1 MSASEVGKLEKL
13 EAYLRRTTNA
23 LVETEKELSAERAA
37 RTEPIAV
44 VSMACRLPGG
54 IDTPEAFWELLA
66 SGGDAVGAMPSRW
79 GGLDLYDPDPEA
91 VGKSYAREGG
101 FLDGVEGFDAGFFG
115 VSPREAVSMDPQQRL
130 VLEASWEALERAG
143 VRPETLN
150 ESRTGVY
157 LGTMSSDYGNQQG
170 ADLDALD
177 GYVSTGNASS
187 VVSGRVSYTLGL
199 QGPAVT
205 VDTACSSSLVALH
218 LAIQALRQGECEV
231 ALAGGVTVM
240 STPALFVE
248 FSRLKGMAGDGRCKS
263 FSADADGAGWAEGA
277 GVLLLKR
284 LSAAERDGDRV
295 LAVIR
300 GSAVNQDGR
309 SQGLTAPNG
318 PSQQRVIR
326 DALEAARLTP
336 ADIDAVEAHGTGTPL
351 GDPIE
356 AGALAEVFGPG
367 RLGDPV
373 WLGSSKSNIGHAQA
387 AAGVVGVIKMVLAL
401 QHEVLPKTLHADEPT
416 PLIEW
421 DSSGLALLNEA
432 RAWTSDG
439 ERPRRAGVSSFGLS
453 GTNAHVVI
461 EEPPARKTAPAGGE
475 AAPAGGEV
483 AAPVPV
489 VVSGQSEEA
498 LRAQAGR
505 WASWLSGREGVSL
518 SDVAVT
524 AGRHRTHFASRASV
538 VASDVA
544 GLVEGLS
551 ALAEGRS
558 LDSVVSG
565 VAGARGKVVFVFPGQ
580 GSQWS
585 GMGRGLLES
594 CPVFAEAVER
604 CDVALRPLTGWS
616 VREVLAGVEGDH
628 PPVERVDVVQPAL
641 FAMGVGLAAV
651 WRSLGVEPAAVVGHS
666 QGEVVAAVVSGALTL
681 EQGALVVAARSQA
694 VLACAG
700 RGGMAL
706 IERAVAEVEQWVAP
720 FGEALS
726 VAAVNTAGSTIVSG
740 EADAIDE
747 IVARLSGEGVYAR
760 KINVDYASHNAQMD
774 PLLPGLAERFA
785 GLESGV
791 PDVAFYS
798 TVTGR
803 VASGGELDGGYWCRN
818 LRQPVRFDR
827 ALERLLDDGHG
838 VFVEISAHPVLSMPL
853 TDGSAERGGIVVGSL
868 SRRSGGLDQILR
880 NLGLLHVQGHDLDAG
895 RVLGEG
901 GLVSLPTY
909 AFQREPYWMDTPKSS
924 GDLRSVGLEVSDH
937 AWLGAALGL
946 ADGDGHLFT
955 GRLSL
960 AEQPWLA
967 EHAAFG
973 TVLVPGTGLLELAL
987 TAAHHAGAERV
998 EELTLLEPLVLPED
1012 GAVRLQVVVSAQD
1025 AQGRRPIALF
1035 SRPEDASDE
1044 VAWRQHAAGELAEG
1058 VDLDGGD
1065 VAELAQWPVAGA
1077 EQVSLDGFYEDFAAR
1092 GLVYGPAFQG
1102 LTELWRK
1109 GNTAYGIVRLPEGQ
1123 SADGFGI
1130 HPALLDAALHTLVGV
1145 REETGDDRPVFLP
1158 FEWTGVELHAAGSTE
1173 LRVRITLD
1181 PATDE
1186 HLSLAVADASGQPV
1200 LHAEGLRIRAASAEQ
1215 VRVGQVVEHAYRVV
1229 FEVPRV
1235 LAEGVSA
1242 GESWVVGAGVVSRAV
1257 GVEPVGGV
1265 AGLVGLLD
1273 EGVRA
1278 PGRVVVDVAAV
1289 LGARVGVDVAVGAL
1303 ELVQGLLAEPRLEGC
1318 EWVWVTSGAVDAGD
1332 GVREVAQAS
1341 VWGVLRSV
1349 RAECPDRVIRLVDV
1363 GAGVS
1368 AEDVERAV
1376 VASGEPELAVR
1387 GGEVRAARLVPVSVV
1402 ERGGGGGGGLPG
1414 TVFDAEGAVLVTGG
1428 TGELGRAVAV
1438 RLVERFG
1445 VRHLV
1450 LTSRRGADAPGTGE
1464 LVARLEGAGARS
1476 VRVVACDVAD
1486 RARVRALLESAE
1498 RPWTG
1503 VFHLA
1508 GVLDDGVVSGL
1519 DAERVA
1525 RVWAPKAA
1533 GAAHLDELSRELG
1546 LELAAFVLFSSA
1558 AGVLGGAGQA
1568 NYAAANAFLDA
1579 LAVSRRAEGLAGS
1592 SLSWGLWEQAGVGLT
1607 AGLGRAELARLR
1619 RGGVGALS
1627 SGQALAVLD
1636 AVLAAGS
1643 ASEWAHVVPVR
1654 LELAGLRR
1662 GPEEVPALLRHLV
1675 RAPRR
1680 RAGAGEGVVSGLGE
1694 RLAGLSQADRLA
1706 ELTVLVRREAAVV
1719 LGIETAQG
1727 VGAGQVLKDLGL
1739 DSLMAVELR
1748 RRLSAATGLSLPS
1761 TLAFDHPT
1769 PTAVATHLLD
1779 KLDLTGE
1786 VSRKRRKSGRKRAA
1800 ADEPLAIVSM
1810 ACRLPGGIDTP
1821 EAYWELLAEG
1831 ADAVGEL
1838 PTRWEKLD
1846 VYDPDPEAVGK
1857 SYTREGGFIED
1868 VEGFD
1873 AAFFGI
1879 SRREALS
1886 MDPQQRLVLETA
1898 WEALE
1903 RAGVRPGSLDG
1914 TDTGV
1919 YLGTMG
1925 SDYGD
1930 QGRLAAFD
1938 GYLSTGNA
1946 SSVVSGRLSYALGLQ
1961 GPAVTVDTACSSSLV
1976 ALHLAANALR
1986 QGECEVALAGG
1997 VTVMSTPRLFVEFS
2011 RLKGMAPDGRCKSFS
2026 AAADGAGWAEGCGI
2040 LVLKRLS
2047 AAERDGDQ
2055 VLAVIR
2061 GSAVNQDGRS
2071 QGLTAPNGPSQQ
2083 RVIRDALAAARLN
2096 PADIDAI
2103 EAHGTGTPLGD
2114 PIEAGA
2120 LAEVFGPGRL
2130 GDPVWLGS
2138 SKSNIGHAQAA
2149 AGVAGVM
2156 KMVLALQHEKLPK
2169 TLHADEPSP
2178 HVAWED
2184 SGLRLLGEAR
2194 PWRREGARAR
2204 RAGVSSFGLSGTNAH
2219 LVLEE
2224 APARETAAPAAGP
2237 TEPGTTPVLPLPL
2250 SGRSEEALRDQ
2261 AGRWAR
2267 WLADRPGLPL
2277 ADVAATAARGR
2288 THFPYRASV
2297 TAASTDEAVQ
2307 ALLSLAEGR
2316 VPAGAASGAAAD
2328 GGTAVLFTGQG
2339 SQRIAMG
2346 RRLHAALPVFR
2357 RAFDEVCAAL
2367 DPHLSRSLADV
2378 LLADEDSP
2386 DAVLVHETE
2395 FTQPA
2400 LFALE
2405 VALFRQWQAWGV
2417 EPVAVA
2423 GHSVGELSAAHAAG
2437 VLDLADAARLVAA
2450 RGRLMQG
2457 CERGGA
2463 MASVEAPESA
2473 VLDVLARTTGRV
2485 SVAGVNGPEQTVVS
2499 GDEEAVEA
2507 VRAHFADQGART
2519 RRLAVSH
2526 AFHSPHMD
2534 AMLTAYEEVAAA
2546 CAYHPPRIPLV
2557 STVTGAWATAEEL
2570 ADPAYWG
2577 RQVREA
2583 VRFLDA
2589 MRTLEDAS
2597 VARYLECG
2605 PAGVLSAAGAA
2616 CLGGE
2621 APFVSSQ
2628 RAPRSPEEPV
2638 DEVRALVSALGALH
2652 TAGAEIAWD
2661 QVLTGGTLLPLPTYA
2676 FQREPFWLETAPGAG
2691 GDVRHSGLSP
2701 AEHPWVPAALALAG
2715 GEGRLLTGRLSL
2727 AEHPW
2732 LRDHAVH
2739 GTVLVPGTGLLDMA
2753 LSAARVTGAAG
2764 VAELT
2769 LAQPLVLTDG
2779 VPVRVQVRVG
2789 APEDGRRPI
2798 GVHSQPEATS
2808 DPDAW
2813 TLHATGHLVDGE
2825 GDEESGTPDPGRLA
2839 EVRAWPVPGADP
2851 LPLDGFYDSLAGQG
2865 LGYGPAFRG
2874 LTGLARRDT
2883 VAYGRV
2889 VLPEPRQHEADA
2901 YGIHPALL
2909 DAALHVLAAVDTGE
2923 AAEGTVPLPFAWNDV
2938 RLHATGGT
2946 ELHVRAERKETAP
2959 DGGGHTVSLLVTD
2972 PTGQPVLSAA
2982 GLEIRRTDAAHLRA
2996 AGTPAP
3002 DHLYRFDFQPVDL
3015 PEAAGA
3021 AEGTVVLGGTGE
3033 VARLLG
3039 APRYEEP
3046 GDLPAAPARPQRI
3059 VVDATAPAEEAP
3071 GDAARNGALAALPV
3085 LQRLLAEDA
3094 FAGAELVWV
3103 TRDAVAARPEDT
3115 VPALAAA
3122 PLWGLIRSVRGEY
3135 PDRVLRLVDLDGAGT
3150 EPGLLDR
3157 ALALT
3162 GEPELAL
3169 RAATAHAPRLLRAG
3183 KGDARTGA
3191 LTPPADG
3198 GPWRLDIREKGSLDS
3213 LELIPADSS
3222 VPLGDHEVRVEVRA
3236 AGMNFRDVLNALGMV
3251 PTPALGLEFAG
3262 VVRETGPAVRH
3273 LRPGDRAMGLALGA
3287 FGTEVR
3293 GDGHL
3298 MTRLPDALTF
3308 EEGATVPLAF
3318 LTAHYALTG
3327 LGDVRPGEKL
3337 LVHAAAGGVGMAAVQ
3352 LARHLGA
3359 EVYGTASPGK
3369 WATLRALGLP
3379 DDRIAGSRD
3388 TGFEQ
3393 RWLTATGGD
3402 GVDVVLNSLAGEFTD
3417 ASLRLLPRGGRFLE
3431 MGKTDIRDATEVA
3444 AAHPGVAY
3452 TAFDLMSL
3460 DPAHLQ
3466 RMLTEVSL
3474 LLEQG
3479 SVTPLPYL
3487 SYDVR
3492 EAPAAFRYMAQGR
3505 HTGKIVLTVA
3515 RALDP
3520 DGTVL
3525 LSGGTGELG
3534 RRVARHLVTAHGVRH
3549 LVLTSRRGP
3558 AAPGTEEL
3566 VAELREAG
3574 ASTVRVL
3581 ACDVADPGQAAA
3593 ALAEAGEQH
3602 PLTGVVHLAAV
3613 IQDGAV
3619 ANQTPDG
3626 FARVLGPKLTG
3637 AWNLHTL
3644 TQDAEL
3650 AAFVLFSSV
3659 AGTLGSPGQGN
3670 YGAANAFL
3678 DALALHRRRRGLAGT
3693 SLAWGLWEQNGGGM
3707 TAGLD
3712 QAERARMRRQGALA
3726 MSAEEGLGLLDAAL
3740 ARPEAHL
3747 VPVKLDL
3754 GRLQAAEENGLPA
3767 ALRQLVRVRPRRAGR
3782 AESRSAAF
3790 REELA
3795 VLPEEERLVALR
3807 LFLRQEISSV
3817 LGLPGAES
3825 VPLDTPM
3832 RVFGWDSLM
3841 AVELRNRIVKELQVE
3856 VPRTLAF
3863 DYPTPEAIADF
3874 LHGQLAVGDAAE
3886 QEAPP
3891 GEPAEAARWALDRI
3905 DADRLRRSGLLDRL
3919 LELARP
3925 GSAPGPDAD
3934 TSTALQAAEDLTD
3947 EEVDRALDAVLGTL

>member
-1 MSASEVGKLEKL
+1 M
-13 EAYLRRTTNA
+13 
-23 LVETEKELSAERAA
+23 
-37 RTEPIAV
+37 
-44 VSMACRLPGG
+44 
-54 IDTPEAFWELLA
+54 
-66 SGGDAVGAMPSRW
+66 
-79 GGLDLYDPDPEA
+79 
-91 VGKSYAREGG
+91 
-101 FLDGVEGFDAGFFG
+101 
-115 VSPREAVSMDPQQRL
+115 
-130 VLEASWEALERAG
+130 
-143 VRPETLN
+143 
-150 ESRTGVY
+150 
-157 LGTMSSDYGNQQG
+157 
-170 ADLDALD
+170 
-177 GYVSTGNASS
+177 
-187 VVSGRVSYTLGL
+187 
-199 QGPAVT
+199 
-205 VDTACSSSLVALH
+205 
-218 LAIQALRQGECEV
+218 
-231 ALAGGVTVM
+231 
-240 STPALFVE
+240 
-248 FSRLKGMAGDGRCKS
+248 
-263 FSADADGAGWAEGA
+263 
-277 GVLLLKR
+277 
-284 LSAAERDGDRV
+284 
-295 LAVIR
+295 
-300 GSAVNQDGR
+300 
-309 SQGLTAPNG
+309 
-318 PSQQRVIR
+318 
-326 DALEAARLTP
+326 
-336 ADIDAVEAHGTGTPL
+336 
-351 GDPIE
+351 
-356 AGALAEVFGPG
+356 
-367 RLGDPV
+367 
-373 WLGSSKSNIGHAQA
+373 
-387 AAGVVGVIKMVLAL
+387 
-401 QHEVLPKTLHADEPT
+401 
-416 PLIEW
+416 
-421 DSSGLALLNEA
+421 
-432 RAWTSDG
+432 
-439 ERPRRAGVSSFGLS
+439 
-453 GTNAHVVI
+453 
-461 EEPPARKTAPAGGE
+461 
-475 AAPAGGEV
+475 
-483 AAPVPV
+483 
-489 VVSGQSEEA
+489 
-498 LRAQAGR
+498 
-505 WASWLSGREGVSL
+505 
-518 SDVAVT
+518 
-524 AGRHRTHFASRASV
+524 
-538 VASDVA
+538 
-544 GLVEGLS
+544 
-551 ALAEGRS
+551 
-558 LDSVVSG
+558 
-565 VAGARGKVVFVFPGQ
+565 
-580 GSQWS
+580 
-585 GMGRGLLES
+585 
-594 CPVFAEAVER
+594 
-604 CDVALRPLTGWS
+604 
-616 VREVLAGVEGDH
+616 
-628 PPVERVDVVQPAL
+628 
-641 FAMGVGLAAV
+641 
-651 WRSLGVEPAAVVGHS
+651 
-666 QGEVVAAVVSGALTL
+666 
-681 EQGALVVAARSQA
+681 
-694 VLACAG
+694 
-700 RGGMAL
+700 
-706 IERAVAEVEQWVAP
+706 
-720 FGEALS
+720 
-726 VAAVNTAGSTIVSG
+726 
-740 EADAIDE
+740 
-747 IVARLSGEGVYAR
+747 
-760 KINVDYASHNAQMD
+760 
-774 PLLPGLAERFA
+774 
-785 GLESGV
+785 
-791 PDVAFYS
+791 
-798 TVTGR
+798 
-803 VASGGELDGGYWCRN
+803 
-818 LRQPVRFDR
+818 
-827 ALERLLDDGHG
+827 
-838 VFVEISAHPVLSMPL
+838 
-853 TDGSAERGGIVVGSL
+853 
-868 SRRSGGLDQILR
+868 
-880 NLGLLHVQGHDLDAG
+880 
-895 RVLGEG
+895 
-901 GLVSLPTY
+901 
-909 AFQREPYWMDTPKSS
+909 
-924 GDLRSVGLEVSDH
+924 
-937 AWLGAALGL
+937 
-946 ADGDGHLFT
+946 
-955 GRLSL
+955 
-960 AEQPWLA
+960 
-967 EHAAFG
+967 
-973 TVLVPGTGLLELAL
+973 
-987 TAAHHAGAERV
+987 
-998 EELTLLEPLVLPED
+998 
-1012 GAVRLQVVVSAQD
+1012 
-1025 AQGRRPIALF
+1025 
-1035 SRPEDASDE
+1035 
-1044 VAWRQHAAGELAEG
+1044 
-1058 VDLDGGD
+1058 
-1065 VAELAQWPVAGA
+1065 
-1077 EQVSLDGFYEDFAAR
+1077 
-1092 GLVYGPAFQG
+1092 
-1102 LTELWRK
+1102 
-1109 GNTAYGIVRLPEGQ
+1109 
-1123 SADGFGI
+1123 
-1130 HPALLDAALHTLVGV
+1130 
-1145 REETGDDRPVFLP
+1145 
-1158 FEWTGVELHAAGSTE
+1158 
-1173 LRVRITLD
+1173 
-1181 PATDE
+1181 
-1186 HLSLAVADASGQPV
+1186 
-1200 LHAEGLRIRAASAEQ
+1200 
-1215 VRVGQVVEHAYRVV
+1215 
-1229 FEVPRV
+1229 
-1235 LAEGVSA
+1235 
-1242 GESWVVGAGVVSRAV
+1242 
-1257 GVEPVGGV
+1257 
-1265 AGLVGLLD
+1265 
-1273 EGVRA
+1273 
-1278 PGRVVVDVAAV
+1278 
-1289 LGARVGVDVAVGAL
+1289 
-1303 ELVQGLLAEPRLEGC
+1303 
-1318 EWVWVTSGAVDAGD
+1318 
-1332 GVREVAQAS
+1332 
-1341 VWGVLRSV
+1341 
-1349 RAECPDRVIRLVDV
+1349 
-1363 GAGVS
+1363 
-1368 AEDVERAV
+1368 
-1376 VASGEPELAVR
+1376 
-1387 GGEVRAARLVPVSVV
+1387 
-1402 ERGGGGGGGLPG
+1402 
-1414 TVFDAEGAVLVTGG
+1414 
-1428 TGELGRAVAV
+1428 
-1438 RLVERFG
+1438 
-1445 VRHLV
+1445 
-1450 LTSRRGADAPGTGE
+1450 
-1464 LVARLEGAGARS
+1464 
-1476 VRVVACDVAD
+1476 
-1486 RARVRALLESAE
+1486 
-1498 RPWTG
+1498 
-1503 VFHLA
+1503 
-1508 GVLDDGVVSGL
+1508 
-1519 DAERVA
+1519 
-1525 RVWAPKAA
+1525 
-1533 GAAHLDELSRELG
+1533 
-1546 LELAAFVLFSSA
+1546 
-1558 AGVLGGAGQA
+1558 
-1568 NYAAANAFLDA
+1568 
-1579 LAVSRRAEGLAGS
+1579 
-1592 SLSWGLWEQAGVGLT
+1592 GLT
-1607 AGLGRAELARLR
+1607 AGLGQAELARLR

-1627 SGQALAVLD
+1627 TRQALAVLE
-1636 AVLAAGS
+1636 AALNAAPAPAPAPAPASVS
-1643 ASEWAHVVPVR
+1643 ASVSGSGPEWGWAHVVPVK
-1654 LELAGLRR
+1654 LELAGVR
-1662 GPEEVPALLRHLV
+1662 GGAEEVPALLRHLV

-1680 RAGAGEGVVSGLGE
+1680 RAGAGAGSGSGLGE
-1694 RLAGLSQADRLA
+1694 RLAGLSPEDRLA
-1706 ELTVLVRREAAVV
+1706 ALTQLVRREAAVV
-1719 LGIETAQG
+1719 LGIGTAEG

-1739 DSLMAVELR
+1739 DSLMAVEVR
-1748 RRLSAATGLSLPS
+1748 RRLSAETGLSLPS

-1769 PTAVATHLLD
+1769 PTAVATFLLD
-1779 KLDLTGE
+1779 TLDLTGE
-1786 VSRKRRKSGRKRAA
+1786 ASGGRRKTGRRRLA

-1810 ACRLPGGIDTP
+1810 ACRLPGAATP
-1821 EAYWELLAEG
+1821 EAFWQLLAEG
-1831 ADAVGEL
+1831 GDAVGEL
-1838 PTRWEKLD
+1838 PARWEKLD
-1846 VYDPDPEAVGK
+1846 VYDPDPEAAGK
-1857 SYTREGGFIED
+1857 SYAREGGFIDD

-1903 RAGVRPGSLDG
+1903 RAGIRPDALSG
-1914 TDTGV
+1914 TDAGV
-1919 YLGTMG
+1919 YLGTMS

-1930 QGRLAAFD
+1930 QGQLAAFD

-1946 SSVVSGRLSYALGLQ
+1946 SSVVSGRVSYALGLQ

-1986 QGECEVALAGG
+1986 QGECEIALAGG

-2026 AAADGAGWAEGCGI
+2026 ADADGAGWSEGCGI

-2047 AAERDGDQ
+2047 SAERDGDR

-2083 RVIRDALAAARLN
+2083 RVVQAALTAARLT

-2120 LAEVFGPGRL
+2120 LAEVFGPGRP
-2130 GDPVWLGS
+2130 GDRPVWLGS
-2138 SKSNIGHAQAA
+2138 AKSNIGHAQAA

-2156 KMVLALQHEKLPK
+2156 KMVLALQHETLPR

-2178 HVAWED
+2178 HVPWED
-2184 SGLRLLGEAR
+2184 SGLALLGEAR
-2194 PWRREGARAR
+2194 PWRREAARTR

-2224 APARETAAPAAGP
+2224 APVRETPAPAVGP
-2237 TEPGTTPVLPLPL
+2237 TEPGTAPVLPLPL

-2267 WLADRPGLPL
+2267 WLADRPELPL
-2277 ADVAATAARGR
+2277 ADVAATAARSR

-2316 VPAGAASGAAAD
+2316 LPAGAASGTAVE

-2346 RRLHAALPVFR
+2346 RRLHAALPLFR

-2367 DPHLSRSLADV
+2367 DPHLSRGLAEV
-2378 LLADEDSP
+2378 LLTDEDSP

-2423 GHSVGELSAAHAAG
+2423 GHSVGELTAAHAAG

-2473 VLDVLARTTGRV
+2473 VLDVLARTPGRV
-2485 SVAGVNGPEQTVVS
+2485 TVASVNGPEQTVVS
-2499 GDEEAVEA
+2499 GDEETVEA
-2507 VRAHFADQGART
+2507 VRSYFADRGART

-2534 AMLTAYEEVAAA
+2534 AMLTAYEEVAAT

-2557 STVTGAWATAEEL
+2557 STVTGDWATAEEL

-2589 MRTLEDAS
+2589 MRTLEGAS

-2628 RAPRSPEEPV
+2628 RAPRSPGEPA

-2652 TAGAEIAWD
+2652 TAGEEIAWD
-2661 QVLTGGTLLPLPTYA
+2661 RVLTGGTLLPLPTYA
-2676 FQREPFWLETAPGAG
+2676 FQREPFWLGAAHGAG
-2691 GDVRHSGLSP
+2691 GDIRHSGLTA
-2701 AEHPWVPAALALAG
+2701 AEHPWLPAALALAG

-2753 LSAARVTGAAG
+2753 LSAARATGAEG

-2769 LAQPLVLTDG
+2769 LAQPLILTDG
-2779 VPVRVQVRVG
+2779 VPLRVQVRVG

-2798 GVHSQPEATS
+2798 GVHSQPETGP

-2813 TLHATGHLVDGE
+2813 TLHASGHLAAGEEDGRL
-2825 GDEESGTPDPGRLA
+2825 PGVTADQLA

-2851 LPLDGFYDSLAGQG
+2851 LSLDGFYDSLADQG
-2865 LGYGPAFRG
+2865 LAYGPAFRG
-2874 LTGLARRDT
+2874 LTGLARRDG

-2909 DAALHVLAAVDTGE
+2909 DAALHVLAAVDSGE

-2938 RLHATGGT
+2938 RLYATGGT

-2972 PTGQPVLSAA
+2972 PTGQPVLHAE

-2996 AGTPAP
+2996 AGAPDP

-3015 PEAAGA
+3015 PEAAEA
-3021 AEGTVVLGGTGE
+3021 AEGTVVLGGNGE
-3033 VARLLG
+3033 IARFLG
-3039 APRYEEP
+3039 APRYAEP
-3046 GDLPAAPARPQRI
+3046 GALLAAPGRPRRI
-3059 VVDATAPAEEAP
+3059 VVDATTPAGDAP
-3071 GDAARNGALAALPV
+3071 GEAARSATLAALPV

-3094 FAGAELVWV
+3094 FAGTELVWV

-3115 VPALAAA
+3115 VPALSAA

-3135 PDRVLRLVDLDGAGT
+3135 PDRVLRLVDLDGATTG
-3150 EPGLLDR
+3150 PGPLDQ

-3183 KGDARTGA
+3183 KGDAGTGP

-3198 GPWRLDIREKGSLDS
+3198 GPWHLDIREKGSLDS
-3213 LELIPADSS
+3213 LELIPADRSG
-3222 VPLGDHEVRVEVRA
+3222 PLGDHEVRVDVRA

-3262 VVRETGPAVRH
+3262 VVREIGPAVRH

-3298 MTRLPDALTF
+3298 MTRLPDTLSF

-3327 LGDVRPGEKL
+3327 LGGVRPGEKL

-3369 WATLRALGLP
+3369 WSTLRGLGLP

-3393 RWLTATGGD
+3393 QWLTATGGA

-3431 MGKTDIRDATEVA
+3431 MGKTDIRDAAEVA
-3444 AAHPGVAY
+3444 AVHPGVAY

-3479 SVTPLPYL
+3479 SVAPLPYL

-3549 LVLTSRRGP
+3549 LVLTSRQGL
-3558 AAPGTEEL
+3558 AAPGADEL
-3566 VAELREAG
+3566 TAELREAG
-3574 ASTVRVL
+3574 ASTVRVV
-3581 ACDVADPGQAAA
+3581 ACDVADPDQAAA
-3593 ALAEAGEQH
+3593 ALAEVGEEH
-3602 PLTGVVHLAAV
+3602 PLTGIVHLAAV
-3613 IQDGAV
+3613 IRDGAV
-3619 ANQTPDG
+3619 ANQTPEA
-3626 FARVLGPKLTG
+3626 FAEVLAPKLTG

-3644 TQDAEL
+3644 TRDTEL

-3693 SLAWGLWEQNGGGM
+3693 SLAWGLWDQDGGGM

-3712 QAERARMRRQGALA
+3712 EAERARMRRQGALP
-3726 MSAEEGLGLLDAAL
+3726 MSPEEGLGLLDAAL

-3754 GRLQAAEENGLPA
+3754 GRLQSAGESGLPA

-3790 REELA
+3790 REELTA
-3795 VLPEEERLVALR
+3795 LPEGERPAALR

-3841 AVELRNRIVKELQVE
+3841 AVELRNRIVRELQVE

-3863 DYPTPEAIADF
+3863 DYPTPEAIAGF
-3874 LHGQLAVGDAAE
+3874 LHTQLAPGDPAAAPE
-3886 QEAPP
+3886 TPP
-3891 GEPAEAARWALDRI
+3891 GDPAGAARWALARI
-3905 DADRLRRSGLLDRL
+3905 DADKLHRSGLLDRL

-3925 GSAPGPDAD
+3925 GSDARPGADAAI
-3934 TSTALQAAEDLTD
+3934 ALQAAEELTG
-3947 EEVDRALDAVLGTL
+3947 EEVDRALDAVLGSL

>member
-23 LVETEKELSAERAA
+23 LVETEKELGAERAA

-79 GGLDLYDPDPEA
+79 NGLDLYDPDPEA

-101 FLDGVEGFDAGFFG
+101 FLDGVEGFDATFFG
-115 VSPREAVSMDPQQRL
+115 VSPREALSMDPQQRL

-218 LAIQALRQGECEV
+218 LAIQALRQGECET

-263 FSADADGAGWAEGA
+263 FSAAADGAGWAEGA
-277 GVLLLKR
+277 GVLMLKR

-336 ADIDAVEAHGTGTPL
+336 SDIDAIEAHGTGTSL

-367 RLGDPV
+367 RSGDRPV

-401 QHEVLPKTLHADEPT
+401 EHGVLPATLHADEPT

-432 RAWTSDG
+432 RPWISDA

-461 EEPPARKTAPAGGE
+461 EEPPTRK
-475 AAPAGGEV
+475 AAPAGEET

-489 VVSGQSEEA
+489 VVSGQGEEA

-505 WASWLSGREGVSL
+505 WASWLSERTDVSL
-518 SDVAVT
+518 ADVAVT
-524 AGRHRTHFASRASV
+524 AARHRTHFASRAGV
-538 VASDVA
+538 VASDIND
-544 GLVEGLS
+544 LVEGLS
-551 ALAEGRS
+551 AVAEGRS

-565 VAGARGKVVFVFPGQ
+565 VAEPRGKVVFVFPGQ

-594 CPVFAEAVER
+594 SPVFAEAIGR
-604 CDVALRPLTGWS
+604 CDAALRPLTGWS
-616 VREVLAGVEGDH
+616 VREVLAGVEGEH
-628 PPVERVDVVQPAL
+628 PPVDRVDVVQPAL

-666 QGEVVAAVVSGALTL
+666 QGEVVAAVVSGALSL

-700 RGGMAL
+700 QGGMAL
-706 IERAVAEVEQWVAP
+706 IERPVAEVEERVAP

-726 VAAVNTAGSTIVSG
+726 VAAVNTAGSTIISG
-740 EADAIDE
+740 EAEAIEE
-747 IVARLSGEGVYAR
+747 IVGQLSAEGVYAR

-785 GLESGV
+785 GLEPGT
-791 PDVAFYS
+791 PEVAFYS
-798 TVTGR
+798 TVTGQ

-868 SRRSGGLDQILR
+868 SRRSGGLEQILR
-880 NLGLLHVQGHDLDAG
+880 NLSLLHVQGHDLDTD
-895 RVLGEG
+895 RVLGNG
-901 GLVSLPTY
+901 DVLPLPTY
-909 AFQREPYWMDTPKSS
+909 AFQRDHYWMDTPKSS

-946 ADGDGHLFT
+946 ADGEGHLFT

-960 AEQPWLA
+960 SEQPWLA

-987 TAAHHAGAERV
+987 TAAHHVGAERV
-998 EELTLLEPLVLPED
+998 EELTLLEPLVLPEE
-1012 GAVRLQVVVSAQD
+1012 GALRLQVVVSAPD
-1025 AQGRRPIALF
+1025 AQGHRPVAVF
-1035 SRPEDASDE
+1035 SRPEEASEE
-1044 VAWRQHAAGELAEG
+1044 VAWRQHAAGELAEAG
-1058 VDLDGGD
+1058 AAGPDDHAEF
-1065 VAELAQWPVAGA
+1065 AELAQWPVAGA
-1077 EQVSLDGFYEDFAAR
+1077 EQVSLEGFYDDFAAR

-1109 GNTAYGIVRLPEGQ
+1109 GNTAYGLVRLPEGR
-1123 SADGFGI
+1123 SVDGFGI
-1130 HPALLDAALHTLVGV
+1130 HPALLDAALHALVGV
-1145 REETGDDRPVFLP
+1145 REESGDARPVFLP

-1173 LRVRITLD
+1173 LRVRVTLD

-1186 HLSLAVADASGQPV
+1186 HLSLAVTDTSGQLV
-1200 LHAEGLRIRAASAEQ
+1200 LHAQGLRIRAASAEQ
-1215 VRVGQVVEHAYRVV
+1215 VRVSQAVEHAYRVA

-1235 LAEGVSA
+1235 LAEGVPS
-1242 GESWVVGAGVVSRAV
+1242 EDSWVVGAGVVSRAV
-1257 GVEPVGGV
+1257 GVEPVADL
-1265 AGLVGLLD
+1265 AGLVTLLD
-1273 EGVRA
+1273 EGVDV

-1289 LGARVGVDVAVGAL
+1289 LGGLVAGEVAVGAL
-1303 ELVQGLLAEPRLEGC
+1303 ELVQGLLAESRLEGC

-1332 GVREVAQAS
+1332 GVVEVAQAP
-1341 VWGVLRSV
+1341 VWGLLRSV
-1349 RAECPDRVIRLVDV
+1349 RAEYPDRVIRLLDLDSTT
-1363 GAGVS
+1363 S
-1368 AEDVERAV
+1368 ADDVERAV
-1376 VASGEPELAVR
+1376 IASNEPELAVR
-1387 GGEVRAARLVPVSVV
+1387 GEEIRAARLVPAPAA
-1402 ERGGGGGGGLPG
+1402 EPGETGGDELPG
-1414 TVFDAEGAVLVTGG
+1414 VVFDVEGAVLVTGG

-1450 LTSRRGADAPGTGE
+1450 LTSRRGADAPGTEE
-1464 LVARLEGAGARS
+1464 LVARLEEAGAGS

-1486 RARVRALLESAE
+1486 RDQVRELLEGAE

-1525 RVWAPKAA
+1525 RVWAPKAG
-1533 GAAHLDELSRELG
+1533 GAVHLDELSRELG
-1546 LELAAFVLFSSA
+1546 LDLAAFVLFSSA

-1607 AGLGRAELARLR
+1607 ATLGQAELARLR
-1619 RGGVGALS
+1619 RGGVGVLT

-1636 AVLAAGS
+1636 AALES
-1643 ASEWAHVVPVR
+1643 ASSPGWAHVVPVR

-1662 GPEEVPALLRHLV
+1662 RPEEVPALLRHLV

-1680 RAGAGEGVVSGLGE
+1680 RAGAGDGPVSGLGE
-1694 RLAGLSQADRLA
+1694 RLAGLSPADQLA
-1706 ELTVLVRREAAVV
+1706 ELTGLVRREAAVV
-1719 LGIETAQG
+1719 LGIETGEG

-1748 RRLSAATGLSLPS
+1748 RRLSAETGLSLPS

-1769 PTAVATHLLD
+1769 PAAVATFLLD

-1786 VSRKRRKSGRKRAA
+1786 VSRKKRRGKGRRRAA

-1821 EAYWELLAEG
+1821 EAYWQLLAEG
-1831 ADAVGEL
+1831 GDAVGGL

-1846 VYDPDPEAVGK
+1846 VYDPDPEAAGK
-1857 SYTREGGFIED
+1857 SYTREGGFIDD

-1903 RAGVRPGSLDG
+1903 RAGIRPDALDG

-1930 QGRLAAFD
+1930 QGQLAAFD

-1946 SSVVSGRLSYALGLQ
+1946 SSVISGRLSYALGLQ

-2026 AAADGAGWAEGCGI
+2026 AGADGAGWSEGCGV

-2083 RVIRDALAAARLN
+2083 RVIRDALTAARLT

-2120 LAEVFGPGRL
+2120 LAEVFGPQRP

-2156 KMVLALQHEKLPK
+2156 KMVLALQHESLPR

-2178 HVAWED
+2178 HIAWED
-2184 SGLRLLGEAR
+2184 SGLGLLGTAR
-2194 PWRREGARAR
+2194 PWRREAARTR

-2224 APARETAAPAAGP
+2224 APVRESQAPAAGP
-2237 TEPGTTPVLPLPL
+2237 AEPGTTPVLPLPL

-2261 AGRWAR
+2261 AGRWAS

-2277 ADVAATAARGR
+2277 AEVAATAARTR

-2297 TAASTDEAVQ
+2297 TAASTEEAVQ
-2307 ALLSLAEGR
+2307 ALRSLAEGR
-2316 VPAGAASGAAAD
+2316 VPAGAASGTAVD

-2346 RRLHAALPVFR
+2346 RHLHAALPVFR

-2367 DPHLSRSLADV
+2367 DPHLTRGLAEV
-2378 LLADEDSP
+2378 LLADADSP

-2423 GHSVGELSAAHAAG
+2423 GHSVGELAAAHVAG
-2437 VLDLADAARLVAA
+2437 VLGLADAARLVAA
-2450 RGRLMQG
+2450 RGRLMQE

-2473 VLDVLARTTGRV
+2473 VLDVLARTPGRV

-2507 VRAHFADQGART
+2507 VRAHFAGEGART
-2519 RRLAVSH
+2519 RRLTVSH

-2534 AMLTAYEEVAAA
+2534 AMLSAYEETAAS
-2546 CAYHPPRIPLV
+2546 CAFQAPRIPLV
-2557 STVTGAWATAEEL
+2557 STVTGVWATAEEL

-2589 MRTLEDAS
+2589 VRTLENAS

-2605 PAGVLSAAGAA
+2605 PAAVLSAAGAT
-2616 CLGGE
+2616 CLAGE
-2621 APFVSSQ
+2621 APFVASQ
-2628 RAPRSPEEPV
+2628 RAPRSPDEPA
-2638 DEVRALVSALGALH
+2638 DELRTLLAALGALH
-2652 TAGAEIAWD
+2652 TAGQEIAWD

-2676 FQREPFWLETAPGAG
+2676 FQRESFWLETTSGT
-2691 GDVRHSGLSP
+2691 GDVRHSGLTP
-2701 AEHPWVPAALALAG
+2701 AEHPWLPASLALAG
-2715 GEGRLLTGRLSL
+2715 GEGHLLTGRLSL

-2753 LSAARVTGAAG
+2753 LTAARATGADG

-2779 VPVRVQVRVG
+2779 VPLRVQVRVG
-2789 APEDGRRPI
+2789 APEDGRRPV
-2798 GVHSQPEATS
+2798 GVHSQPETGT

-2813 TLHATGHLVDGE
+2813 TLHATGHLTDGE
-2825 GDEESGTPDPGRLA
+2825 EDGRLPGTLA
-2839 EVRAWPVPGADP
+2839 ARLPELGAWPVPGAEP
-2851 LPLDGFYDSLAGQG
+2851 LPLDAFYEGLADQG
-2865 LGYGPAFRG
+2865 LAYGPAFRG
-2874 LTGLARRDT
+2874 LTGLARRDG
-2883 VAYGRV
+2883 VAYGRI
-2889 VLPEPRQHEADA
+2889 VLPEPRQQEADA

-2923 AAEGTVPLPFAWNDV
+2923 AAEGTVPLPFAWSDV

-2946 ELHVRAERKETAP
+2946 ALHVRAERTAAAP

-2972 PTGQPVLSAA
+2972 PAGQPVLSAA

-2996 AGTPAP
+2996 AGATAP

-3015 PEAAGA
+3015 PGTAPADD
-3021 AEGTVVLGGTGE
+3021 GTVVLGGTGE
-3033 VARLLG
+3033 LSQLLG
-3039 APRYEEP
+3039 GAPCYAGY
-3046 GDLPAAPARPQRI
+3046 GDLLAAAVRPHRI
-3059 VVDATAPAEEAP
+3059 VVDATTPAEDGSGA
-3071 GDAARNGALAALPV
+3071 AARDAVLAALPV
-3085 LQRLLAEDA
+3085 LQKLLAEDA

-3115 VPALAAA
+3115 VPALDAA

-3135 PDRVLRLVDLDGAGT
+3135 PDRVLRLVDLDPAGT

-3183 KGDARTGA
+3183 TGDAGTGA
-3191 LTPPADG
+3191 LTPPAEG
-3198 GPWRLDIREKGSLDS
+3198 GPWHLDIREKGSLDS
-3213 LELIPADSS
+3213 LELLPADHSG
-3222 VPLGDHEVRVEVRA
+3222 PLGDHEVRVEVRA

-3251 PTPALGLEFAG
+3251 ATPALGLEFAG

-3318 LTAHYALTG
+3318 LTAHHALTD
-3327 LGDVRPGEKL
+3327 LGGVRPGEKL

-3359 EVYGTASPGK
+3359 EVYGTASPAK
-3369 WATLRALGLP
+3369 WPTLRGLGLP
-3379 DDRIAGSRD
+3379 AERIAGSRD
-3388 TGFEQ
+3388 TGFER
-3393 RWLTATGGD
+3393 RWLAATGGE
-3402 GVDVVLNSLAGEFTD
+3402 GVDIVLNSLAGEFTD

-3431 MGKTDIRDATEVA
+3431 MGKTDIRDAAEVA

-3466 RMLTEVSL
+3466 RMLTEVSC
-3474 LLEQG
+3474 LLEEG
-3479 SVTPLPYL
+3479 AVAPLPYL

-3525 LSGGTGELG
+3525 LTGGTGELG
-3534 RRVARHLVTAHGVRH
+3534 RRVARHLVTTHGVRH
-3549 LVLTSRRGP
+3549 LVLTSRQGP
-3558 AAPGTEEL
+3558 AAPGTDAL
-3566 VAELREAG
+3566 TAGLREAG
-3574 ASTVRVL
+3574 AATVRVV
-3581 ACDVADPGQAAA
+3581 ACDVADPDQAAA
-3593 ALAEAGEQH
+3593 ALAEVADEH
-3602 PLTGVVHLAAV
+3602 PLTGLVHLAAV

-3626 FARVLGPKLTG
+3626 FAEVLAPKLTG

-3644 TQDAEL
+3644 TRDTDL

-3712 QAERARMRRQGALA
+3712 EAERARMRRQGALA
-3726 MSAEEGLGLLDAAL
+3726 MSPEEGLGLLDTAL

-3754 GRLQAAEENGLPA
+3754 GRLQGAEESGLPA
-3767 ALRQLVRVRPRRAGR
+3767 ALRRLVRVGPRRAGR

-3790 REELA
+3790 REELTA
-3795 VLPEEERLVALR
+3795 LPEGERPAALR

-3841 AVELRNRIVKELQVE
+3841 AVELRNRIVKELEIE

-3863 DYPTPEAIADF
+3863 DYPTPEAIAGF
-3874 LHGQLAVGDAAE
+3874 LQGQLVLGEGDAGGE
-3886 QEAPP
+3886 TPP
-3891 GEPAEAARWALDRI
+3891 GDPAEAARWAVARI
-3905 DADRLRRSGLLDRL
+3905 DADQLRRSGLLDRL

-3925 GSAPGPDAD
+3925 GSAPGPDAQ
-3934 TSTALQAAEDLTD
+3934 TTTALQAAEDLTD
-3947 EEVDRALDAVLGTL
+3947 EEVDRALDAVLGAL